1 VQPLTSSCQDIYK
14 FIVITGFNT
23 DIVYEG
29 VTYHVQTEDKG
40 LATPLILSLVYDG
53 GTILASKRSPYNDL
67 LVDEFDEKKLTER
80 LQKQHKLI
88 CAAIKGGRIEDLKR
102 MTAKDSAANQSKDES
117 KLASSIAPPEVEIP
131 ISVLNQVVNDTLKI
145 PRFSPS
151 EHLDYSHMISADDS
165 IIEVIDEEDL
175 QIEGAIAEIFDQAV
189 VVAPPNQLV
198 LQAIAEEFITIDRK
212 DLIDQEN
219 PDLFE
224 DELTRIPM
232 PEGGLTYQIPK
243 VVAKEAILPEEA
255 VAIVAGN
262 MAKPI
267 YPSSKLRIQLGDET
281 EFTGGDRRTLQISV
295 HKGNSVVGLSKAHVI
310 IKILG
315 SSFRPMIFHAKTGPD
330 GIAIVHLQLP
340 SFKAG
345 RAVLLIRSL
354 LDGEETEV
362 RYPVMQGGTPTAW

>member
-1 VQPLTSSCQDIYK
+1 
-14 FIVITGFNT
+14 VITGFNT
-23 DIVYEG
+23 DIVHEG

-53 GTILASKRSPYNDL
+53 GTILASKRSPYYDL
-67 LVDEFDEKKLTER
+67 LVDEFDEKKLNDR

-88 CAAIKGGRIEDLKR
+88 CAAIKSGRIEDLKR
-102 MTAKDSAANQSKDES
+102 MTAKESAARQSQDEAN
-117 KLASSIAPPEVEIP
+117 LEPSIVPPEVEIP
-131 ISVLNQVVNDTLKI
+131 TTVLNHVGYETLKI

-151 EHLDYSHMISADDS
+151 EHLDYSNTISADDS
-165 IIEVIDEEDL
+165 IVEILDEEDL
-175 QIEGAIAEIFDQAV
+175 QIEGAITEIFDDAIV
-189 VVAPPNQLV
+189 VVPPKQLV
-198 LQAIAEEFITIDRK
+198 LHAIAEEFITVDPK

-224 DELTRIPM
+224 DEPTRIPM

-243 VVAKEAILPEEA
+243 VVAKEAILPDEA

-262 MAKPI
+262 MTKPN
-267 YPSSKLRIQLGDET
+267 YSSSKLRIQLGDET
-281 EFTGGDRRTLQISV
+281 EFIGGDRRTLQISV
-295 HKGNSVVGLSKAHVI
+295 HKGNSPVGLSKAHVI

-345 RAVLLIRSL
+345 RAVLLVRTL
-354 LDGEETEV
+354 FDGEETEV
-362 RYPVMQGGTPTAW
+362 RYPVTQGGTPTAW